1 MWHRG
6 YCLYLLMVYQLIN
19 LDSQNSNLAN
29 WTNVSFTA
37 TGSTRY
43 TTNTN
48 IKKNKNLCV
57 GYIDLVGTSA
67 GSTVGISFSVNGIYP
82 QYSVPFT
89 ARNTGTG
96 ATTFCSA
103 NVAQAGGISLTLPS
117 GYDEVRGSFVM
128 PLT

>member
-1 MWHRG
+1 M
-6 YCLYLLMVYQLIN
+6 LLI
-19 LDSQNSNLAN
+19 SQNSNLAN

-43 TTNTN
+43 TTNTI

-57 GYIDLVGTSA
+57 GYIDLVGSSA
-67 GSTVGISFSVNGIYP
+67 GSTVGISFSINGAYM

-96 ATTFCSA
+96 AMTFCSA
-103 NVAQAGGISLTLPS
+103 TITQAGEISLTLPS